1 MVSLQAV
8 QSNLGLYHHLS
19 ISSCHFWYFPLF
31 DCFCTVRIHFV
42 KRKRQLAEGTVY
54 SNLIEIDIFL
64 QLNSNPQPLTSKT
77 NTQPFSQTGWIF
89 LSKMLV
95 QYVGCARKRMQ
106 LHRTWKKAKEML
118 DECLNWFKLSSNI
131 FYEKNVGPTSSNI
144 VCKRIQHFLS
154 NMLDGV
160 GATCWTHFP
169 LP

>member
-8 QSNLGLYHHLS
+8 QSNLGLCHLS

-31 DCFCTVRIHFV
+31 DCFCTLRIHFV
-42 KRKRQLAEGTVY
+42 KRKKQLAEGTVY
-54 SNLIEIDIFL
+54 PNLIEIDIFL
-64 QLNSNPQPLTSKT
+64 QLNSNRQPLTSKT

-89 LSKMLV
+89 LKCWSSMLD
-95 QYVGCARKRMQ
+95 ARENACNFIE
-106 LHRTWKKAKEML
+106 HEKKAKETL

-160 GATCWTHFP
+160 GPTCWTRFP